1 MNNNNLYNIIKN
13 KFFNFFASKGYK
25 GLKSCSLLMDDPELL
40 FTVAGMVQFKDIF
53 LRQVP
58 KTYDRVV
65 TIQKCLRVGGKH
77 NDLENVGFTK
87 RHNTFFEMIHGE
99 L

>member
-1 MNNNNLYNIIKN
+1 MNLYHQLKQRFF
-13 KFFNFFASKGYK
+13 KFFSSRQYQP
-25 GLKSCSLLMDDPELL
+25 MDSSPLIINDPNLL

-53 LRQVP
+53 LREKP

-77 NDLENVGFTK
+77 NDLDNVGFTK
-87 RHNTFFEMIHGE
+87 RHNTFFEMMVI

>member
-1 MNNNNLYNIIKN
+1 MNLYHQLKQRFFEFFSSRHYNTVASSPLIIN
-13 KFFNFFASKGYK
+13 
-25 GLKSCSLLMDDPELL
+25 DPNLL

-53 LRQVP
+53 LREKP

-77 NDLENVGFTK
+77 NDLDNVGFK
-87 RHNTFFEMIHGE
+87 PVRN
-99 L
+99 